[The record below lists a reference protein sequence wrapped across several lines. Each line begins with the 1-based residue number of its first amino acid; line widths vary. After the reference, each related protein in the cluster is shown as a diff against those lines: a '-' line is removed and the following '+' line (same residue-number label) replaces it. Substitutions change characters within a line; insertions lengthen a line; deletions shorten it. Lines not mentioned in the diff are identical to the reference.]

1 MKSFTDYLKEQEQ
14 PSLPWEHA
22 IEAKKKRE
30 QEENWDKEYDKHADR
45 GGVSHKQIIN
55 LIGERPKD

>member
-14 PSLPWEHA
+14 PSLPWEQA

-30 QEENWDKEYDKHADR
+30 QQENWDKEYDKHADR

-55 LIGERPKD
+55 VIGERPKD